1 MPDRLSSA
9 VGYHYGKFP
18 PENLRYE
25 ALIDPVSEA
34 AAAISRY
41 DQMLASM
48 HNSEILLAPLR
59 NQEAVVSSRMEGTI
73 EAFQH
78 ARSEA
83 VETFLYTRAMRRIQ
97 REIEAGRPL
106 SELLIRQAH
115 QILLSFGR
123 GATKSPGTYKTEQN
137 YIGEKRRQSV
147 SFVPIS
153 PQALPTGMESLLSFI
168 ESDPRNRLLKA
179 AIAHVEF
186 EALHPFKDG
195 NGRIGRMLI
204 TLMLWT
210 SGLIRQPHFYVSS
223 FFEQNRDDYI
233 DMMRR
238 VSSHDEWTEW
248 CVFFLIGLKEQAARN
263 ISVADSIFKLYND
276 MKVRF
281 RAELKSEWST
291 EALDFMF
298 ANPSF
303 QNSRFTSHDRIPAHV
318 AASMTRKLREA
329 GILSQIAPGSGRR
342 PAIYGF
348 EPLIAISRRPSA
360 SPCRASG
367 VIWCSMLMIMGCTVP
382 SARPSSTEHTPMPS
396 AVCMKG

>member
-1 MPDRLSSA
+1 MQDRLNGA
-9 VGYHYGKFP
+9 VEYHYGKFP
-18 PENLRYE
+18 PQHLRFE
-25 ALIDPVSEA
+25 DLLDPVSEA

-73 EAFQH
+73 STLDEVLRIEAEGADSDADAFRH
-78 ARSEA
+78 SRSEA
-83 VETFLYTRAMRRIQ
+83 VETYLYTRAMQRIQ
-97 REIEAGRPL
+97 QEIEGGRPL
-106 SELLIRQAH
+106 SEFLIRQAH

-123 GATKSPGTYKTEQN
+123 GAAKSPGSYKTEQN

-153 PQALPTGMESLLSFI
+153 PQALQSGMQSLIGFI
-168 ESDPRNRLLKA
+168 EHSTLNRLLKA

-223 FFEQNRDDYI
+223 YFERNRDDYI

-238 VSSHDEWTEW
+238 VSSNDEWTEW
-248 CVFFLIGLKEQAARN
+248 CMFFLDGLRYQAERN
-263 ISVADSIFKLYND
+263 TLVAGRIFKLYDD
-276 MKVRF
+276 MKLRF
-281 RAELKSEWST
+281 REELKSEWSI

-303 QNSRFTSHDRIPAHV
+303 QNSKFTSHDRIPAHV

-329 GILSQIAPGSGRR
+329 GILSQIVPGSGRR

-348 EPLIAISRRPSA
+348 EPLIAIIRQES
-360 SPCRASG
+360 
-367 VIWCSMLMIMGCTVP
+367 
-382 SARPSSTEHTPMPS
+382 EE
-396 AVCMKG
+396 

>member
-9 VGYHYGKFP
+9 VDYHLGKFP

-48 HNSEILLAPLR
+48 HISEILLAPLR

-73 EAFQH
+73 STLDEVLRIEAEDEASQTEAFQH

-97 REIEAGRPL
+97 REIKAGRPL

-115 QILLSFGR
+115 QILMSFGR

-281 RAELKSEWST
+281 RAEVKSEWST

-348 EPLIAISRRPSA
+348 EPLIAIIRKES
-360 SPCRASG
+360 
-367 VIWCSMLMIMGCTVP
+367 
-382 SARPSSTEHTPMPS
+382 EE
-396 AVCMKG
+396 